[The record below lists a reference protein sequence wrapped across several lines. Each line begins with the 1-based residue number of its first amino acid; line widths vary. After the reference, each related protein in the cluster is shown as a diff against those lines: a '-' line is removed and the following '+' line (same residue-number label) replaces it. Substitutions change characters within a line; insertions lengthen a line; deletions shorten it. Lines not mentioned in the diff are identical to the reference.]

1 MSAGGSI
8 ESADDVRSSV
18 SVERLADLRGHEET
32 SATREAEVDRLLA
45 ESGVF
50 SWPLVVDADSGL
62 ILDGSHR
69 ARVLGRRGGARFV
82 PAQRVAFDHPALRIG
97 VWCRVV
103 DGVAPPAF
111 EAVRRRFSLVP
122 AASRGLL
129 CHYRGETYGRPDLE
143 PAAAHALARDLA
155 RALTEDGGGE
165 RLSLVAEDEVSL
177 APSATDTVVVCP
189 PVLDAGTIRAH
200 ASAGRLPHKATRFV
214 LPFRVL
220 GLPVPLDGLAGPR
233 ESVWAL
239 VSRSLDRPLAS
250 LGAGM
255 TVDRRYPERLWQPV
269 EYRIPRTLFADPED
283 HARYEIARHRAAA
296 RAGSTTNSPP
306 GHPALEPGREA
317 SQPAPG
323 PRARRTGRPATRHTP
338 CQAP

>member
-189 PVLDAGTIRAH
+189 PSSTPGPSARTRAQGGCRTRPRGSSCRS
-200 ASAGRLPHKATRFV
+200 ACWGFPSRSTGSPVPVNPCGRWSAGAWT
-214 LPFRVL
+214 
-220 GLPVPLDGLAGPR
+220 
-233 ESVWAL
+233 
-239 VSRSLDRPLAS
+239 DR
-250 LGAGM
+250 
-255 TVDRRYPERLWQPV
+255 
-269 EYRIPRTLFADPED
+269 
-283 HARYEIARHRAAA
+283 
-296 RAGSTTNSPP
+296 SPP
-306 GHPALEPGREA
+306 
-317 SQPAPG
+317 S
-323 PRARRTGRPATRHTP
+323 ARG
-338 CQAP
+338 